1 MKVWRKFLISLPSRS
16 GLEGGSGR
24 VRTEPLK
31 LLFKNLNEEVV
42 VKFKD
47 GRTCRG
53 VLEQC
58 DNYMN
63 LILRDAEEVDDSGSN
78 AEVRYGKVLIR
89 GSNVLWVTLN
99 RR

>member
-1 MKVWRKFLISLPSRS
+1 
-16 GLEGGSGR
+16 

-31 LLFKNLNEEVV
+31 LLSRNLNEEVV
-42 VKFKD
+42 VKLKD

-53 VLEQC
+53 VLENC

-63 LILRDAEEVDDSGSN
+63 LILRDAEEVDDSGCN
-78 AEVRYGKVLIR
+78 TEVKYGKVLIR
-89 GSNVLWVTLN
+89 GNNILWITLS

>member
-1 MKVWRKFLISLPSRS
+1 
-16 GLEGGSGR
+16 

-31 LLFKNLNEEVV
+31 LLSRNLNEEIV
-42 VKFKD
+42 VKLKD
-47 GRTCRG
+47 GRTCKG
-53 VLEQC
+53 ILENC

-78 AEVRYGKVLIR
+78 AEVKYGKVLIR
-89 GSNVLWVTLN
+89 GNNILWITLN